1 MNPQLGLD
9 MTPPQQ
15 RPHAPAAIGIL
26 AGVALLAGLF
36 APPARAQAVP
46 DYAAIVAAPDRSD
59 ADRETDKRRDPV
71 KLLAFRRAPGHEGA
85 RYGRR
90 RRLAPS

>member
-26 AGVALLAGLF
+26 ACAVLLAGLF

-46 DYAAIVAAPDRSD
+46 DYAAMVAAPVR
-59 ADRETDKRRDPV
+59 
-71 KLLAFRRAPGHEGA
+71 
-85 RYGRR
+85 
-90 RRLAPS
+90 

>member
-46 DYAAIVAAPDRSD
+46 DPRG
-59 ADRETDKRRDPV
+59 EQ
-71 KLLAFRRAPGHEGA
+71 RAGA
-85 RYGRR
+85 VSGPLRTLDDGTEVRAR
-90 RRLAPS
+90 

>member
-46 DYAAIVAAPDRSD
+46 DYAAIIKRST
-59 ADRETDKRRDPV
+59 AGTLERFASVPRRS
-71 KLLAFRRAPGHEGA
+71 R
-85 RYGRR
+85 
-90 RRLAPS
+90 S

>member
-26 AGVALLAGLF
+26 ACVAVLAGLF

-46 DYAAIVAAPDRSD
+46 DYAAIIAAPDRSEG
-59 ADRETDKRRDPV
+59 DREIDKRRDPA
-71 KLLAFRRAPGHEGA
+71 KLLALPARPGMKVLDMAP
-85 RYGRR
+85 
-90 RRLAPS
+90 RRLSTS

>member
-9 MTPPQQ
+9 MPPPQQ

-26 AGVALLAGLF
+26 ACVALLAGLL

-71 KLLAFRRAPGHEGA
+71 KLLAFTGVRQA
-85 RYGRR
+85 
-90 RRLAPS
+90 